1 MNKDYKLIET
11 EDGSFTV
18 HSPLY
23 DEACHSTSGAIE
35 ETLLHYIRGC
45 EILKRTN
52 PVILEVGFG
61 TGLGFNETLKAAKT
75 PFHFISLEIDEN
87 MIEIAKENYPS
98 LNDLKKNDNILSID
112 NEEFKLDIIVG
123 DAREKLKPFLQQ
135 TNIKFNAI
143 YQDAFSPKRNPTL
156 WTSEWFELLYSNS
169 ADDCIMSTYSSSS
182 SIRKSMIKGGWKL
195 YEGEK
200 FGPKK
205 SSTRAKKIGATDIEI
220 LERLKRSPVVELTDE
235 NSKEY
240 KL

>member
-23 DEACHSTSGAIE
+23 DEACHSTSGAAK
-35 ETLLHYIRGC
+35 ETFVHYIEGC
-45 EILKRTN
+45 KIIERTK
-52 PVILEVGFG
+52 PIILEVGFG
-61 TGLGFNETLKAAKT
+61 TGLGFNETLKYAKT

-87 MIEIAKENYPS
+87 MIEVAKKNYS
-98 LNDLKKNDNILSID
+98 FLDDLKQNNNILSMD
-112 NEEFKLDIIVG
+112 NDKFKLDIIVG
-123 DAREKLKPFLQQ
+123 DARDKLKPFLTE

-143 YQDAFSPKRNPTL
+143 YQDAFSPKRNPIL
-156 WTSEWFELLYSNS
+156 WTTEWFSLLFDNS

-182 SIRKSMIKGGWKL
+182 SIRKSMIKAGWRL
-195 YEGEK
+195 YEGER
-200 FGPKK
+200 FGPKR
-205 SSTRAKKIGATDIEI
+205 SSTRAKKTGVTDVEI
-220 LERLKRSPVVELTDE
+220 LKRLERSPVVELTDK